1 MLVQHPLLDVEA
13 IDARNPNALITYVQV
28 TTGEGERERERERE
42 NKAIFFLVQVMQLIS
57 SSM

>member
-42 NKAIFFLVQVMQLIS
+42 RIKLFS
-57 SSM
+57 SLYR